1 MAIQSIIFHR
11 FERYA
16 EDQPAKL
23 IPGEVNTRPNADH
36 EALFSQ
42 MKKLFQFKPGKLYGS
57 FDLEQSDRAME
68 AWMGEYLEGKIPF
81 ERMSLLYADKLKS
94 YIDKTSENFAN
105 YLCCIHED
113 RADGQRL
120 YLFMLETSSGMAI
133 DQQLH
138 LDTIEHINPG
148 RLDLAVRVGIEQWQQ
163 RNDSE
168 EPVMVLVK
176 GRGAG
181 KLAEAFSQSLAFKSQ
196 IDTAKETETLIDVLS
211 HYTKEADPK
220 ESAALRQ
227 KAYEFCVDQQQLGE
241 TVPISAL
248 SGYLDEEQPE
258 KFAQFASENSALEA
272 RQSLHPDTRK
282 LKHLVRI
289 SGKGNG
295 MSLSF
300 SSDLI
305 QQTILFDEKQDTLTI
320 TSIPKS
326 LKKQIMEHLKEENQN
341 AE

>member
-11 FERYA
+11 IERFA
-16 EDQPAKL
+16 DDQPAKL
-23 IPGEVNTRPNADH
+23 IPGEVAGKADADH

-42 MKKLFQFKPGKLYGS
+42 LKKLFQFKPGKLFGS

-68 AWMGEYLEGKIPF
+68 AWVGEYLEGKIPF

-94 YIDKTSENFAN
+94 YIDKTSESFAN

-120 YLFMLETSSGMAI
+120 YLFMLETSSGMTI
-133 DQQLH
+133 DQQLR
-138 LDTIEHINPG
+138 LDTVEHLNPG
-148 RLDLAVRVGIEQWQQ
+148 KLDLAVRIEIEQWQE
-163 RNDSE
+163 RNTSE
-168 EPVMVLVK
+168 EPLMVLVK

-181 KLAEAFSQSLAFKSQ
+181 KVGEAFSQSLAFKSK

-227 KAYEFCVDQQQLGE
+227 KAYDFCVEQQQVGE
-241 TVPISAL
+241 TVPLSAL
-248 SGYLDEEQPE
+248 SGFLDEEQPE
-258 KFAQFASENSALEA
+258 KFAQFACQHSELEET
-272 RQSLHPDTRK
+272 QKLHPDTRK
-282 LKHLVRI
+282 LKHLVRL

-326 LKKQIMEHLKEENQN
+326 LKKQLMEHLKEQSEK
-341 AE
+341 EG